1 MACANRYAQSSFAPA
16 EKQRLRMK
24 SEQASTD
31 NLLANCLPR
40 PVIKGLTTRGAA
52 RGGRSFELYREA
64 TVIFVDI
71 VGFTRLSS
79 TLKPAEVVLLLHD
92 LVSRVGGLLP
102 LYQKHSRRSVAVRV
116 GRSPCTWSMR

>member
-1 MACANRYAQSSFAPA
+1 MIWNT
-16 EKQRLRMK
+16 QRLRMK

-40 PVIKGLTTRGAA
+40 SVIKGLTTTRGAA

-92 LVSRVGGLLP
+92 LVSRVDGLLP
-102 LYQKHSRRSVAVRV
+102 LYPVEKIKTIGDAYMVRLDII
-116 GRSPCTWSMR
+116 RNARI